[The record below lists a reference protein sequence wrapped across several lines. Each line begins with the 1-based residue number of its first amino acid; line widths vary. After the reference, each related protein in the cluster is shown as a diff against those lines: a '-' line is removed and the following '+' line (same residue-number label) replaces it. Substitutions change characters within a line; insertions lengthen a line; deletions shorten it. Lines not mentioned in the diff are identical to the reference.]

1 MDQGKKLLLIVL
13 VLGGLMLAS
22 GSMFTVKEWERA
34 ILFRFGEIVRTDYK
48 PGLHFK
54 IPFINNVLKFD
65 GRILTLDAEPER
77 YLTAEKKNVIVDS
90 FVKWRID
97 DVATYFTAMGGD
109 PMRANLR
116 LSQII
121 KDGLRGEF
129 GKRTIQEVVSGER
142 KQIMDILTLNAE
154 NQAKEFGIK
163 VVDVRIKR
171 IDLSEDVSTSV
182 FHRMEAERDRVAKEL
197 RSQGAEAAERIR
209 ADADRQRTVILAEAY
224 REAEHIRGEG
234 DARAAEIYAKAYNK
248 NPEFYAFYRSIN
260 AYQSS
265 FNNKSDVMV
274 LEPDTDFFKY
284 FNSMKGGGK

>member
-1 MDQGKKLLLIVL
+1 MDQGKKLLLIVVAL
-13 VLGGLMLAS
+13 VVLVLAS
-22 GSMFTVKEWERA
+22 GSMFTVKEWQKA

-54 IPFINNVLKFD
+54 VPFINNVRKFD

-90 FVKWRID
+90 FVKWHID
-97 DVATYFTAMGGD
+97 DVAVYYTAMGGD

-209 ADADRQRTVILAEAY
+209 ADADRQRTVIVAEAY
-224 REAEHIRGEG
+224 REAEQVRGEG
-234 DARAAEIYAKAYNK
+234 DAKAADIYAKAYNK
-248 NPEFYAFYRSIN
+248 NPEFYAFYRSLN
-260 AYQSS
+260 AYKST
-265 FNNKSDVMV
+265 FNSKSDVMV

-284 FNSMKGGGK
+284 FNNMKGGGK

>member
-1 MDQGKKLLLIVL
+1 MDQGKKLLLIILAL
-13 VLGGLMLAS
+13 VVVVLAS
-22 GSMFTVKEWERA
+22 GSMFTVKEWQRA

-54 IPFINNVLKFD
+54 IPFINNVRKFD

-90 FVKWRID
+90 FVKWHID
-97 DVATYFTAMGGD
+97 DVAVYYTSMGGD

-142 KQIMDILTLNAE
+142 KQIMEILTLNAE

-182 FHRMEAERDRVAKEL
+182 FHRMEAERARVAKEL

-209 ADADRQRTVILAEAY
+209 ADADRQRTVIVAEAY
-224 REAEHIRGEG
+224 REAEQIRGEG
-234 DARAAEIYAKAYNK
+234 DAKAADIYAKAYTK

-260 AYQSS
+260 AYKST
-265 FNNKSDVMV
+265 FNDKSDLMV

-284 FNSMKGGGK
+284 FNNMKGGGK